1 MGLPNWINLIMDVD
15 HEEVCR
21 RLWQR
26 AVVLLDSEV
35 VSSCAAHSQAH
46 SCLKYLSRLVETR
59 NQRAYENLFLRVTQL
74 EESPEDIRLRNQQE
88 VGILL
93 SNHGQKK
100 VIPSSEI
107 FSDVHDLKMVAHLH
121 EGLEW
126 LSSRIGGG
134 LSRLK

>member
-1 MGLPNWINLIMDVD
+1 ML
-15 HEEVCR
+15 
-21 RLWQR
+21 R
-26 AVVLLDSEV
+26 ARICSVPEF
-35 VSSCAAHSQAH
+35 
-46 SCLKYLSRLVETR
+46 
-59 NQRAYENLFLRVTQL
+59 FLATQL

-107 FSDVHDLKMVAHLH
+107 FSNVHDLKMVAHLH

-126 LSSRIGGG
+126 LSLRIKGDYLGI
-134 LSRLK
+134 LSCDSG

>member
-1 MGLPNWINLIMDVD
+1 M
-15 HEEVCR
+15 
-21 RLWQR
+21 
-26 AVVLLDSEV
+26 S
-35 VSSCAAHSQAH
+35 
-46 SCLKYLSRLVETR
+46 
-59 NQRAYENLFLRVTQL
+59 QL

-107 FSDVHDLKMVAHLH
+107 FSNVHDLKMVAHLH

-126 LSSRIGGG
+126 LSSRIGGTF
-134 LSRLK
+134 LVPLAPSVCLRVLFSVERYS